1 MREEQYN
8 QMADAL
14 RKHPGMLG
22 LMLGLNR
29 VITLLTMAAYPMLLL
44 YLLFS
49 EKYEMLYQ
57 TVLVP
62 GVAFVVVSIFRRVY
76 NAPRPYEQMQIRP
89 LIQKDT
95 KGKSFP
101 SRHVFSI
108 FIIGMSFMPVF
119 PVIAGVIFVAGVFLA
134 LIRVI
139 GGVHYIHDVIAGAF
153 LGILIG
159 FLGFYVI
166 F

>member
-1 MREEQYN
+1 
-8 QMADAL
+8 MADAL

-44 YLLFS
+44 YLFFS
-49 EKYEMLYQ
+49 EKYEMLYH

-108 FIIGMSFMPVF
+108 FMIGMSFMPVF

-139 GGVHYIHDVIAGAF
+139 GGVHYMHDVIAGAL

>member
-44 YLLFS
+44 YLFFS
-49 EKYEMLYQ
+49 EKYEMLYH

-108 FIIGMSFMPVF
+108 FMIGMSFMPVF
-119 PVIAGVIFVAGVFLA
+119 PVTGRKGARTTASKTKYREILKNLLTLYIVFGKL
-134 LIRVI
+134 
-139 GGVHYIHDVIAGAF
+139 
-153 LGILIG
+153 
-159 FLGFYVI
+159 
-166 F
+166 

>member
-1 MREEQYN
+1 
-8 QMADAL
+8 
-14 RKHPGMLG
+14 
-22 LMLGLNR
+22 
-29 VITLLTMAAYPMLLL
+29 
-44 YLLFS
+44 
-49 EKYEMLYQ
+49 MLYH

-76 NAPRPYEQMQIRP
+76 NAPRPYEQMQIRS

>member
-1 MREEQYN
+1 MSFQSLSS
-8 QMADAL
+8 AL
-14 RKHPGMLG
+14 
-22 LMLGLNR
+22 
-29 VITLLTMAAYPMLLL
+29 
-44 YLLFS
+44 
-49 EKYEMLYQ
+49 
-57 TVLVP
+57 
-62 GVAFVVVSIFRRVY
+62 
-76 NAPRPYEQMQIRP
+76 
-89 LIQKDT
+89 
-95 KGKSFP
+95 
-101 SRHVFSI
+101 
-108 FIIGMSFMPVF
+108 SFMPVF

>member
-1 MREEQYN
+1 MLLLQSALTT
-8 QMADAL
+8 QMNWH
-14 RKHPGMLG
+14 K
-22 LMLGLNR
+22 
-29 VITLLTMAAYPMLLL
+29 TLLTMAAYPMLLL
-44 YLLFS
+44 YLFFS
-49 EKYEMLYQ
+49 EKYEMLYH

-108 FIIGMSFMPVF
+108 FMIGMSFMPVF

-139 GGVHYIHDVIAGAF
+139 GGVHYMHDVIAGAL

>member
-1 MREEQYN
+1 MREEQYT

-49 EKYEMLYQ
+49 EKYEMLYH

-89 LIQKDT
+89 
-95 KGKSFP
+95 
-101 SRHVFSI
+101 RERVFRAA
-108 FIIGMSFMPVF
+108 MSFQSLSS
-119 PVIAGVIFVAGVFLA
+119 A
-134 LIRVI
+134 
-139 GGVHYIHDVIAGAF
+139 
-153 LGILIG
+153 
-159 FLGFYVI
+159 
-166 F
+166 

>member
-1 MREEQYN
+1 
-8 QMADAL
+8 
-14 RKHPGMLG
+14 
-22 LMLGLNR
+22 
-29 VITLLTMAAYPMLLL
+29 
-44 YLLFS
+44 
-49 EKYEMLYQ
+49 
-57 TVLVP
+57 
-62 GVAFVVVSIFRRVY
+62 
-76 NAPRPYEQMQIRP
+76 
-89 LIQKDT
+89 
-95 KGKSFP
+95 
-101 SRHVFSI
+101 
-108 FIIGMSFMPVF
+108 MSFMPVF

>member
-49 EKYEMLYQ
+49 EKYEMLYH

-89 LIQKDT
+89 LIQKEGKEFSEPPCLFNLYHRHEFYACFSGDSRCDLCGGCISCPDT
-95 KGKSFP
+95 CD
-101 SRHVFSI
+101 RWC
-108 FIIGMSFMPVF
+108 
-119 PVIAGVIFVAGVFLA
+119 A
-134 LIRVI
+134 L
-139 GGVHYIHDVIAGAF
+139 YS
-153 LGILIG
+153 
-159 FLGFYVI
+159 
-166 F
+166 

>member
-1 MREEQYN
+1 
-8 QMADAL
+8 MADAL

-29 VITLLTMAAYPMLLL
+29 VITLTMAAYPMLLL
-44 YLLFS
+44 YLFFS
-49 EKYEMLYQ
+49 EKYEMLYH

-108 FIIGMSFMPVF
+108 FMIGMSFMPVF

-139 GGVHYIHDVIAGAF
+139 GGVHYMHDVIAGAL